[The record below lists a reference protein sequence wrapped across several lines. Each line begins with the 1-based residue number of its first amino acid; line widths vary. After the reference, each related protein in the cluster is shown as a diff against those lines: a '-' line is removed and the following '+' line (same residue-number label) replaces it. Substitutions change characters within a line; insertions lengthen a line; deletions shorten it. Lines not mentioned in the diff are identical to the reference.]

1 MREPTART
9 ASSLSGF
16 EASDILRAIH
26 YRLVKRTQTGVA
38 LAHTAAFA
46 LSGGDMNIN
55 ACEIKKAF
63 LHATFFLLMLASLP
77 VGAGANGVDINDTR
91 MLSQPAISKDHVA
104 FIYAGDLWVASLDGK
119 NVKRLTADEGQQTNP
134 AFSPDGSLIAFTAQY
149 DGNPD
154 VYVVPV
160 VGGVPVR
167 LTWHPGPDIVQGFTP
182 DGSAVLFTS
191 PRAVFTGRYT
201 QLFTVPVKGGIE
213 EPLKLP
219 NAAKAIYSPD
229 GSRLAYNPLS
239 EAFSQWKHYRG
250 GRTSTIWL
258 YKFTDHSA
266 EKLPQPEGRSNDT
279 DPMWIGDTVFFRS
292 DRNGEFNLFAYNLKT
307 KAIKQLTDHKDFPVM
322 GASAGAGQIVYEQAG
337 YLHIFDPKSSR
348 NSKLTIGVSADLV
361 ETRARFVKG
370 PRYIRDVAISPT
382 GARAVFEFR
391 GEIITVPAEKGD
403 ARNLTNTTGANERSP
418 VWSPDGKSIA
428 YFSDESG
435 EYELHIRSQD
445 GKGDVRKIKVTGAG
459 FYDVPQW
466 SPDSQKIS
474 YADNS
479 WSLFWLDVKTGAS
492 KKIASEFQY
501 GPSRAKTI
509 HHVWSPDSK
518 WIAYTLSTKANIQAV
533 HAYSIEKDKSSQITD
548 GLSEVSEPVFDENGK
563 YLYFFGSTNAGPAKD
578 WFAMSNADMRVTQS
592 LYLAVLRNNLPNPL
606 AKESDE
612 EKGLQKEDKPK
623 EPPKTTPEPFSI
635 DFEGI
640 ENRILAIPL
649 PVGNYRDL
657 EAGAP
662 GTFYYIESP
671 PDDNPFGGGPDK
683 SSLHLYDLNKRKDE
697 VFIPGVRG
705 YLVSADKK
713 KIIYNGNN
721 AWFMVGVTPKPQPA
735 QGKINVDDIEVRID
749 PRVEWTQIFN
759 EVWRINRDYFYATNM
774 HGVDW
779 NAAQKK
785 YAAFLPHLATRNDL
799 NRVIQWLCSELA
811 VGHHRV
817 GGGDFL
823 YQPKNVPGG
832 LLGADYSVENGRYRF
847 KKVYGGLNWNP
858 QLRSPLTEPGVNVK
872 AGEYLLSV
880 RGQELRPPENLYS
893 LFENTSGKIVE
904 ITIGPNPDGSGSR
917 TVQVVPIA
925 NEGALRNRDWVEGN
939 LKKVDEATGGRVAYI
954 YVPDTSTQG
963 HTYFKR
969 YFYPQSYKE
978 AIIVD
983 ERFNGGGQAAD
994 YYIDMLRRPL
1004 ASYWAMR
1011 YGADHKTPAASIQG
1025 PKVMLI
1031 DETAGSG
1038 GDFLPWMFRKFGMGK
1053 LIGKRTWGGLVGILG
1068 FPVLMDG
1075 GVVTAPNFA
1084 IWTPE
1089 DGWIVE
1095 NVGVPPD
1102 IEVEQMPADVIN
1114 GRDPQLEKAIQVV
1127 MEELKKNPQ
1136 KQPQRPPFPVRNT
1149 MQP

>member
-1 MREPTART
+1 MHTSPSEIRKFF
-9 ASSLSGF
+9 L
-16 EASDILRAIH
+16 H
-26 YRLVKRTQTGVA
+26 VA
-38 LAHTAAFA
+38 L
-46 LSGGDMNIN
+46 LS
-55 ACEIKKAF
+55 F
-63 LHATFFLLMLASLP
+63 MLTVLP
-77 VGAGANGVDINDTR
+77 LVAGANGVDINDTR
-91 MLSQPAISKDHVA
+91 LLSQPAISKDHVA
-104 FIYAGDLWVASLDGK
+104 FIYAGDLWVADLSGK
-119 NVKRLTADEGQQTNP
+119 NVKRLTADEGLQSNP

-154 VYVVPV
+154 VYIVPV
-160 VGGVPVR
+160 AGGVPTR

-191 PRAVFTGRYT
+191 PRAVFTGRYS

-219 NAAKAIYSPD
+219 NASKAIYSPD

-239 EAFSQWKHYRG
+239 EAFTQWKHYRG
-250 GRTSTIWL
+250 GLTSNIWL
-258 YKFTDHSA
+258 YKFSDNSA
-266 EKLPQPEGRSNDT
+266 EKLPQPESRANDV
-279 DPMWIGDTVFFRS
+279 DPMWIGDTIYFRS
-292 DRNGEFNLFAYNLKT
+292 DRNGEFNIFSYNLKS

-322 GASAGAGQIVYEQAG
+322 GASSGGGEIVYEQAG

-348 NSKLTIGVSADLV
+348 STKLTIGVSADLV

-370 PRYIRDVAISPT
+370 ARYIRDASISPT

-403 ARNLTNTTGANERSP
+403 SRNLTNTTGANERSP

-435 EYELHIRSQD
+435 EYELHIRNQD
-445 GKGDVRKIKVTGAG
+445 GKGEVRKIKVTGAG
-459 FYDVPQW
+459 FYDVPEW

-492 KKIASEFQY
+492 KKIASEYQY

-518 WIAYTLSTKANIQAV
+518 WIAYTLNTKAYIQAV
-533 HAYSIEKDKSSQITD
+533 HAYSIEKDKSFQITD
-548 GLSEVSEPVFDENGK
+548 GLSEVSEPVFDESGK
-563 YLYFFGSTNAGPAKD
+563 YLYFFGSTDAGPVKD

-592 LYLAVLRNNLPNPL
+592 LYLAVLRNTLPNPL

-612 EKGLQKEDKPK
+612 EKGVQKEEKPK
-623 EPPKTTPEPFSI
+623 EPPKTAPEPFSI

-640 ENRILAIPL
+640 ENRILAIQL
-649 PVGNYRDL
+649 PPGNYRDL
-657 EAGAP
+657 AAGAA
-662 GTFYYIESP
+662 GQFYYIEDPATDGP
-671 PDDNPFGGGPDK
+671 PGGPDRA
-683 SSLHLYDLNKRKDE
+683 SLHQYDLNKRKDE
-697 VFIPGVRG
+697 VFIPGVRD
-705 YLVSADKK
+705 YTVSADKK
-713 KIIYNGNN
+713 KILFIGNN
-721 AWFMVGVTPKPQPA
+721 VWSIVAVTPKPQPG

-749 PRVEWTQIFN
+749 PRVEWMQMFN
-759 EVWRINRDYFYATNM
+759 EAWRINRDYFYATNM

-779 NAAQKK
+779 NAARQK
-785 YAAFLPHLATRNDL
+785 YAAFLPHLATRGDL
-799 NRVIQWLCSELA
+799 NRVIQWMCSELS

-832 LLGADYSVENGRYRF
+832 LLGADYFVENGRYRF

-872 AGEYLLSV
+872 AGEYLLAV
-880 RGQELRPPENLYS
+880 RGQDLRPPANLYS
-893 LFENTSGKIVE
+893 LFENTSGKIIE
-904 ITIGPNPDGSGSR
+904 ITVGPNPDGSGSR
-917 TVQVVPIA
+917 TAQVVPIA
-925 NEGALRNRDWVEGN
+925 NEAALRNRDWVEGN
-939 LKKVDEATGGRVAYI
+939 LKKVDEATGGRVAYV
-954 YVPDTSTQG
+954 YVPNTTTQG
-963 HTYFKR
+963 HAYFKR

-994 YYIDMLRRPL
+994 YYIDILRRPL

-1011 YGADHKTPAASIQG
+1011 YGADLKTPAASIQG

-1038 GDFLPWMFRKFGMGK
+1038 GDFLPWMWRKFGLGK

-1075 GVVTAPNFA
+1075 GGVTAPNLA

-1089 DGWIVE
+1089 DGWVVE

-1114 GRDPQLEKAIQVV
+1114 GHDPQLEKAIQVV
-1127 MEELKKNPQ
+1127 MEELKKNPPR
-1136 KQPQRPPFPVRNT
+1136 QPQRPPYPERNRL
-1149 MQP
+1149 QP

>member
-1 MREPTART
+1 MHID
-9 ASSLSGF
+9 S
-16 EASDILRAIH
+16 
-26 YRLVKRTQTGVA
+26 
-38 LAHTAAFA
+38 
-46 LSGGDMNIN
+46 
-55 ACEIKKAF
+55 CEIRKWFVRA
-63 LHATFFLLMLASLP
+63 ALLSFMLTVLP
-77 VGAGANGVDINDTR
+77 LVAGANGVDINDTR
-91 MLSQPAISKDHVA
+91 LLSQAAISKDHVA
-104 FIYAGDLWVASLDGK
+104 FIYAGDLWVADLSGK
-119 NVKRLTADEGQQTNP
+119 NVKRLTADEGLQSNP

-154 VYVVPV
+154 VYIVPV
-160 VGGVPVR
+160 AGGVPTR

-191 PRAVFTGRYT
+191 PRAVFTGRYS
-201 QLFTVPVKGGIE
+201 QLFTVPIKGGIE

-219 NAAKAIYSPD
+219 NASKAIYSPD

-239 EAFSQWKHYRG
+239 EAFTQWKHYRG
-250 GRTSTIWL
+250 GLTSNIWL
-258 YKFTDHSA
+258 YKFSDNSA
-266 EKLPQPEGRSNDT
+266 EKLPQPDSRANDV
-279 DPMWIGDTVFFRS
+279 DPMWIGDTIYFRS
-292 DRNGEFNLFAYNLKT
+292 DRNGEFNLFSYNLKS

-322 GASAGAGQIVYEQAG
+322 GASSGGGEIVYEQAG
-337 YLHIFDPKSSR
+337 YLHIFDPKTSR
-348 NSKLTIGVSADLV
+348 STRLTIGVSADLV

-370 PRYIRDVAISPT
+370 ARYIRDASISPT

-403 ARNLTNTTGANERSP
+403 SRNLTNTTGANERSP

-435 EYELHIRSQD
+435 EYELHIRNQD
-445 GKGDVRKIKVTGAG
+445 GKGEVRKIKVTGAG
-459 FYDVPQW
+459 FYDAPEW

-479 WSLFWLDVKTGAS
+479 WSLFWLDLKTGAS
-492 KKIASEFQY
+492 KKIASEYQY
-501 GPSRAKTI
+501 GPSRVKTI

-518 WIAYTLSTKANIQAV
+518 WIAYTLNTRAYIQAV
-533 HAYSIEKDKSSQITD
+533 HAYSIEKDKSFQITD
-548 GLSEVSEPVFDENGK
+548 GLSEVSEPVFDESGK
-563 YLYFFGSTNAGPAKD
+563 YLYFFGSTDAGPVKD

-592 LYLAVLRNNLPNPL
+592 LYLAVLRNTLPNPL

-612 EKGLQKEDKPK
+612 EKGVQKEEKPK
-623 EPPKTTPEPFSI
+623 EPPKTAPEPFSI

-640 ENRILAIPL
+640 ENRILAIQL
-649 PVGNYRDL
+649 PPGNYRDL
-657 EAGAP
+657 AAGAA
-662 GTFYYIESP
+662 GQFYYIEDPATDGP
-671 PDDNPFGGGPDK
+671 PGGPDR
-683 SSLHLYDLNKRKDE
+683 SSLHQYDLNKRKDE
-697 VFIPGVRG
+697 VFIPGVRD
-705 YLVSADKK
+705 YTVSADKK
-713 KIIYNGNN
+713 KILYIGNN
-721 AWFMVGVTPKPQPA
+721 VWSIVAVTPKPQPG

-749 PRVEWTQIFN
+749 PRVEWTQMFN
-759 EVWRINRDYFYATNM
+759 EAWRINRDYFYATNM

-779 NAAQKK
+779 NAARQK
-785 YAAFLPHLATRNDL
+785 YAAFLPHLATRGDL
-799 NRVIQWLCSELA
+799 NRVIQWMCSELS

-872 AGEYLLSV
+872 AGEYLLAV
-880 RGQELRPPENLYS
+880 RGQDLRAPANLYS
-893 LFENTSGKIVE
+893 LFENTSGKIIE
-904 ITIGPNPDGSGSR
+904 ITVGPNPDGSGSR
-917 TVQVVPIA
+917 TVPVVPIA
-925 NEGALRNRDWVEGN
+925 NEAALRNRDWVEGN
-939 LKKVDEATGGRVAYI
+939 LKKVDEATGGRVAYV
-954 YVPDTSTQG
+954 YVPNTTTQG
-963 HTYFKR
+963 HDYFKR

-994 YYIDMLRRPL
+994 YYIDILRRPL

-1011 YGADHKTPAASIQG
+1011 YGADLKTPAASIQG

-1038 GDFLPWMFRKFGMGK
+1038 GDFLPWMWRKFGLGK

-1075 GVVTAPNFA
+1075 GGVTAPNLA

-1089 DGWIVE
+1089 DGWVVE

-1114 GRDPQLEKAIQVV
+1114 GHDPQLEKAIQVV
-1127 MEELKKNPQ
+1127 MEELKKNPA
-1136 KQPQRPPFPVRNT
+1136 KQPQRPPFPERNKL
-1149 MQP
+1149 QP

>member
-1 MREPTART
+1 MHTSPCEIRK
-9 ASSLSGF
+9 F
-16 EASDILRAIH
+16 FVH
-26 YRLVKRTQTGVA
+26 VA
-38 LAHTAAFA
+38 L
-46 LSGGDMNIN
+46 LS
-55 ACEIKKAF
+55 F
-63 LHATFFLLMLASLP
+63 MLTVLP
-77 VGAGANGVDINDTR
+77 LVAGANGVDINDTR
-91 MLSQPAISKDHVA
+91 LLSQPAISKDHVA
-104 FIYAGDLWVASLDGK
+104 FIYAGDLWVADLSGK
-119 NVKRLTADEGQQTNP
+119 NVKRLTADEGLQSNP

-154 VYVVPV
+154 VYIVPV
-160 VGGVPVR
+160 AGGVPTR

-191 PRAVFTGRYT
+191 PRAVFTGRYS

-219 NAAKAIYSPD
+219 NASKAIYSPD

-239 EAFSQWKHYRG
+239 EAFTQWKHYRG
-250 GRTSTIWL
+250 GLTSTIWL
-258 YKFTDHSA
+258 YKFNDNSA
-266 EKLPQPEGRSNDT
+266 EKLPQPEGRANDV
-279 DPMWIGDTVFFRS
+279 DPMWIGDTIYFRS
-292 DRNGEFNLFAYNLKT
+292 DRNGEFNLFSYNLKS

-322 GASAGAGQIVYEQAG
+322 GASSGGGEIVYEQAG
-337 YLHIFDPKSSR
+337 YLHTFDPKSSR
-348 NSKLTIGVSADLV
+348 STRLTIGVSADLV
-361 ETRARFVKG
+361 ETRARFAKG
-370 PRYIRDVAISPT
+370 ARYIRDASISPT

-391 GEIITVPAEKGD
+391 GEIVTVPAEKGD
-403 ARNLTNTTGANERSP
+403 SRNLTNTTGVNERSP

-445 GKGDVRKIKVTGAG
+445 GKGEVRKIKVTGAG
-459 FYDVPQW
+459 FYDVPEW

-479 WSLFWLDVKTGAS
+479 WSLFWLDLKTGAS
-492 KKIASEFQY
+492 KKIASEYQY

-518 WIAYTLSTKANIQAV
+518 WIAYTLNTKAYIQAV
-533 HAYSIEKDKSSQITD
+533 HAYSIEKDKSFQITD
-548 GLSEVSEPVFDENGK
+548 GLSEVSEPVFDESGK
-563 YLYFFGSTNAGPAKD
+563 YLYFFGSTDAGPVKD

-612 EKGLQKEDKPK
+612 EKGVQKEEKPK
-623 EPPKTTPEPFSI
+623 EPPKTAPEPFSI

-640 ENRILAIPL
+640 ENRILAIAL
-649 PVGNYRDL
+649 PPGNYRDL
-657 EAGAP
+657 AAGAA
-662 GTFYYIESP
+662 GQFYYIEDPTTDGP
-671 PDDNPFGGGPDK
+671 PGGPDR
-683 SSLHLYDLNKRKDE
+683 SSLHQYDLNKRKDE
-697 VFIPGVRG
+697 VFIPAVRD
-705 YLVSADKK
+705 YTVSADKK
-713 KIIYNGNN
+713 KILYIGNN
-721 AWFMVGVTPKPQPA
+721 VWSMAAVTPKPQPG

-749 PRVEWTQIFN
+749 PRVEWTQMFN
-759 EVWRINRDYFYATNM
+759 EAWRINRDYFYATNM

-779 NAAQKK
+779 NAARQK
-785 YAAFLPHLATRNDL
+785 YAAFLPHLATRGDL
-799 NRVIQWLCSELA
+799 NRVIQWMCSELS

-872 AGEYLLSV
+872 AGEYLLAV
-880 RGQELRPPENLYS
+880 RGQDLRPPANLYS
-893 LFENTSGKIVE
+893 LFENTSGKIIE
-904 ITIGPNPDGSGSR
+904 ISVGPNPDGSGSR
-917 TVQVVPIA
+917 TVPVVPIA
-925 NEGALRNRDWVEGN
+925 NEAALRNRDWVEGN
-939 LKKVDEATGGRVAYI
+939 LKKVDEATGGRVAYV
-954 YVPDTSTQG
+954 YVPNTTTQG
-963 HTYFKR
+963 HAYFKR

-994 YYIDMLRRPL
+994 YYIDILRRPL

-1011 YGADHKTPAASIQG
+1011 YGADLKTPAASIQG

-1038 GDFLPWMFRKFGMGK
+1038 GDFLPWMWRKFGLGK

-1075 GVVTAPNFA
+1075 GGVTAPNLA

-1089 DGWIVE
+1089 DGWVVE

-1102 IEVEQMPADVIN
+1102 IEVEQMPADIIN
-1114 GRDPQLEKAIQVV
+1114 GHDPQLEKAIQVV
-1127 MEELKKNPQ
+1127 LEELKKNPT
-1136 KQPQRPPFPVRNT
+1136 KQPQRPPFPERNKL
-1149 MQP
+1149 QP

>member
-1 MREPTART
+1 MHID
-9 ASSLSGF
+9 SSTIQNRL
-16 EASDILRAIH
+16 LRAS
-26 YRLVKRTQTGVA
+26 LV
-38 LAHTAAFA
+38 
-46 LSGGDMNIN
+46 
-55 ACEIKKAF
+55 
-63 LHATFFLLMLASLP
+63 LLMLSGLALIAS
-77 VGAGANGVDINDTR
+77 AQGVDINDTR
-91 MLSQPAISKDHVA
+91 LLSQPAVSKDHVA
-104 FIYAGDLWVASLDGK
+104 FIYAGDLWVSALDGK
-119 NVKRLTADEGQQTNP
+119 NIKRLTADEGQQTSP

-154 VYVVPV
+154 VYIVPV
-160 VGGVPVR
+160 TGGVPTR

-191 PRAVFTGRYT
+191 PRAVFTGRYS

-219 NAAKAIYSPD
+219 NASKATYSTD
-229 GSRLAYNPLS
+229 GSRLAYNPLY
-239 EAFSQWKHYRG
+239 EAFTQWKHYRG
-250 GRTSTIWL
+250 GLNSTIWL
-258 YKFTDHSA
+258 YKFSDNSA
-266 EKLPQPEGRSNDT
+266 EKLPQPESRANDV
-279 DPMWIGDTVFFRS
+279 DPMWIGDTIYFRS
-292 DRNGEFNLFAYNLKT
+292 DRNGEFNLFSYNLKS
-307 KAIKQLTDHKDFPVM
+307 KAIKQLTDHRDFPVM

-348 NSKLTIGVSADLV
+348 SSKLTIGVSADLV

-370 PRYIRDVAISPT
+370 VRYIRDASISPT

-391 GEIITVPAEKGD
+391 GEILTVPAEKGD
-403 ARNLTNTTGANERSP
+403 SRNLTNTTGANERSP
-418 VWSPDGKSIA
+418 IWSPDGKSIA

-435 EYELHIRSQD
+435 EYELHIRNQD
-445 GKGDVRKIKVTGAG
+445 GKGDVRKIKVAGAG
-459 FYDVPQW
+459 FYDVPAW

-479 WSLFWLDVKTGAS
+479 WSLFCLDLKTGAS
-492 KKIASEFQY
+492 KKIASEYQY
-501 GPSRAKTI
+501 GPTRAKTV

-518 WIAYTLSTKANIQAV
+518 WIAYTLNTKAYIQAV
-533 HAYSIEKDKSSQITD
+533 HAYSTEQDKSFQITD
-548 GLSEVSEPVFDENGK
+548 GLSEVSEPVFDEGGK
-563 YLYFFGSTNAGPAKD
+563 YLYFFGSTDAGPVKD
-578 WFAMSNADMRVTQS
+578 WFAMSNADMRATQS
-592 LYLAVLRNNLPNPL
+592 LYLAVLRNNIPNPL

-612 EKGLQKEDKPK
+612 EKGVQKEEKPK
-623 EPPKTTPEPFSI
+623 EPPPKPAIEPFSI
-635 DFEGI
+635 DFDGI
-640 ENRILAIPL
+640 NNRILAIPL
-649 PVGNYRDL
+649 PPGNYRDL
-657 EAGAP
+657 EAGAA
-662 GTFYYIESP
+662 GQFYYIETPAGDAP
-671 PDDNPFGGGPDK
+671 PGGPDR
-683 SSLHLYDLNKRKDE
+683 SSLHQYDLNKRKDE

-713 KIIYNGNN
+713 KILYTGNN
-721 AWFMVGVTPKPQPA
+721 VWSMVAVTPKPQPG
-735 QGKINVDDIEVRID
+735 QGKINIDDIEVRID
-749 PRVEWTQIFN
+749 PRVEWNQMFN
-759 EVWRINRDYFYATNM
+759 EAWRINRDYFYATNM
-774 HGVDW
+774 HGADW
-779 NAAQKK
+779 NAMRQK
-785 YAAFLPHLATRNDL
+785 YAVFLPHLASRNDL
-799 NRVIQWLCSELA
+799 NRVIQWMCSELA

-872 AGEYLLSV
+872 TGEYLLAV
-880 RGQELRPPENLYS
+880 RGQDLRPPANVYS
-893 LFENTSGKIVE
+893 LFENTSGKIIE
-904 ITIGPNPDGSGSR
+904 ITVGPNPDGSGSR
-917 TVQVVPIA
+917 TVQVVPIP
-925 NEGALRNRDWVEGN
+925 NESALRNRDWVEGN
-939 LKKVDEATGGRVAYI
+939 LKKVDEATGGRVAYV
-954 YVPDTSTQG
+954 YVPNTTNQG
-963 HTYFKR
+963 HAYFKR

-994 YYIDMLRRPL
+994 YYIDILRRPL

-1011 YGADHKTPAASIQG
+1011 YGADLKTPAASIQG

-1038 GDFLPWMFRKFGMGK
+1038 GDFLPWMWRKFGLGK
-1053 LIGKRTWGGLVGILG
+1053 LIGKRTWGGLVGTLG

-1075 GVVTAPNFA
+1075 GGVTAPNLA

-1127 MEELKKNPQ
+1127 MEELKKNPP
-1136 KQPQRPPFPVRNT
+1136 KQPQRPPYPVRNRPQ
-1149 MQP
+1149 QP

>member
-1 MREPTART
+1 MQIDRCQIRKW
-9 ASSLSGF
+9 F
-16 EASDILRAIH
+16 LRAALLSFMLTVLP
-26 YRLVKRTQTGVA
+26 LV
-38 LAHTAAFA
+38 
-46 LSGGDMNIN
+46 
-55 ACEIKKAF
+55 
-63 LHATFFLLMLASLP
+63 
-77 VGAGANGVDINDTR
+77 AGANGVDINDTR
-91 MLSQPAISKDHVA
+91 LLSQPAISKDHVA
-104 FIYAGDLWVASLDGK
+104 FIYAGDLWVADLSGK
-119 NVKRLTADEGQQTNP
+119 NVKRLTADEGLQSNP

-154 VYVVPV
+154 VYIVPV
-160 VGGVPVR
+160 AGGVPTR

-191 PRAVFTGRYT
+191 PRAVFTGRYS
-201 QLFTVPVKGGIE
+201 QLFTVPIKGGIE

-219 NAAKAIYSPD
+219 NASKAIYSPD

-239 EAFSQWKHYRG
+239 EAFTQWKHYRG
-250 GRTSTIWL
+250 GLTSNIWL
-258 YKFTDHSA
+258 YKFNDNSA
-266 EKLPQPEGRSNDT
+266 EKLPQPESRANDV
-279 DPMWIGDTVFFRS
+279 DPMWIGDTIYFRS
-292 DRNGEFNLFAYNLKT
+292 DRNGEFNLFSYNLKS

-322 GASAGAGQIVYEQAG
+322 GASSGGGEIVYEQAG

-348 NSKLTIGVSADLV
+348 STRLTIGVSADLV

-370 PRYIRDVAISPT
+370 ARYIRDASISPT

-403 ARNLTNTTGANERSP
+403 SRNLTNTTGANERSP

-435 EYELHIRSQD
+435 EYELHIRNQD
-445 GKGDVRKIKVTGAG
+445 GKGEVRKIKVTGAG
-459 FYDVPQW
+459 FYDVPEW

-479 WSLFWLDVKTGAS
+479 WSLFWLDLKTGAS
-492 KKIASEFQY
+492 KKIASEYQY
-501 GPSRAKTI
+501 GPSRVKTI

-518 WIAYTLSTKANIQAV
+518 WIAYTLNTKAYIQAV
-533 HAYSIEKDKSSQITD
+533 HAYSIEKDKSFQITD
-548 GLSEVSEPVFDENGK
+548 GLSEVSEPVFDESGK
-563 YLYFFGSTNAGPAKD
+563 YLYFFGSTDAGPVKD

-592 LYLAVLRNNLPNPL
+592 LYLAVLRNTLPNPL

-612 EKGLQKEDKPK
+612 EKGVQKEEKPK
-623 EPPKTTPEPFSI
+623 EPPKAAPEPFSI

-640 ENRILAIPL
+640 ENRILAIQL
-649 PVGNYRDL
+649 PPGNYRDL
-657 EAGAP
+657 AAGAA
-662 GTFYYIESP
+662 GQFYYIEDPATDGP
-671 PDDNPFGGGPDK
+671 PGGPDRA
-683 SSLHLYDLNKRKDE
+683 SLHQYDLNKRKDE
-697 VFIPGVRG
+697 VFIPGVRD
-705 YLVSADKK
+705 YTVSADKK
-713 KIIYNGNN
+713 KILYIGNN
-721 AWFMVGVTPKPQPA
+721 VWSIVAVTPKPQPG

-749 PRVEWTQIFN
+749 PRVEWTQMFN
-759 EVWRINRDYFYATNM
+759 EAWRINRDYFYATNM

-779 NAAQKK
+779 NAARQK
-785 YAAFLPHLATRNDL
+785 YAPFLPHLATRGDL
-799 NRVIQWLCSELA
+799 NRVIQWMCSELS

-872 AGEYLLSV
+872 AGEYLLAV
-880 RGQELRPPENLYS
+880 RGQDLRPPANLYS
-893 LFENTSGKIVE
+893 LFENTSGKIIE
-904 ITIGPNPDGSGSR
+904 ISVGPNPDGSGSR
-917 TVQVVPIA
+917 TVPVVPIA
-925 NEGALRNRDWVEGN
+925 NEAALRNRDWVEGN
-939 LKKVDEATGGRVAYI
+939 LKKVDEATGGRVAYV
-954 YVPDTSTQG
+954 YVPNTTTQG
-963 HTYFKR
+963 HAYFKR

-994 YYIDMLRRPL
+994 YYIDILRRPL

-1011 YGADHKTPAASIQG
+1011 YGADLKTPAASIQG

-1038 GDFLPWMFRKFGMGK
+1038 GDFLPWMWRKFGLGK

-1075 GVVTAPNFA
+1075 GGVTAPNLA

-1089 DGWIVE
+1089 DGWVVE

-1114 GRDPQLEKAIQVV
+1114 GHDPQLEKAIQVV
-1127 MEELKKNPQ
+1127 MEELKKNPA
-1136 KQPQRPPFPVRNT
+1136 KQPQRPPFPERNRL
-1149 MQP
+1149 QP